1 MQMYVLNPGLRFHPY
16 IQTFSVHF
24 SSCFRREGNLD
35 VEVAASGFTKDLAE
49 TFDQVSIF
57 KICIYASSVE
67 NVFVSIPYLLVST
80 TQS

>member
-1 MQMYVLNPGLRFHPY
+1 M
-16 IQTFSVHF
+16 
-24 SSCFRREGNLD
+24 
-35 VEVAASGFTKDLAE
+35 EVAASGFTKDLAE